1 MNKQLITIVIP
12 VHNEEKNI
20 PLVHTAILEAIKE
33 ELNYDFDIIFI
44 DDGSTDNSAGILD
57 NISKNFNNVKIIIF
71 SRNFG
76 HQSAIEAGLVY
87 SKGDVVIMM
96 DGDLQ
101 HPPRLIPELLRKWE
115 HGYKIVNTKRAAEGD
130 NSFLKNFTSKAFYY
144 LLNKVTDT
152 FIEPGSADFRLLD
165 RQVVNEL
172 NKIPEKN
179 KFYRGLVSWVGYN
192 STIIEY
198 AAAKRIHGS
207 SSFTYAKMF
216 SLARVGITSFSLL
229 PMKIISILG
238 LALVSLGSL
247 VFIWMLYYKYF
258 VNFGMFS
265 GSAILAVFIIINNG
279 FLILIMG
286 INSIYQMSMFREL
299 QGRPNYII
307 RETMN
312 I

>member
-1 MNKQLITIVIP
+1 MNKPLITIIIP
-12 VHNEEKNI
+12 IHNEERNI
-20 PLVHTAILEAIKE
+20 PLVHGAILEVIKE
-33 ELNYDFDIIFI
+33 EPKYAFEIIFI
-44 DDGSTDNSAGILD
+44 DDGSTDNSERILATL
-57 NISKNFNNVKIIIF
+57 SKREIDVKNIIF

-87 SKGDVVIMM
+87 SKGNGVIMM

-115 HGYKIVNTKRAAEGD
+115 EGYKIVNTKRIEEP
-130 NSFLKNFTSKAFYY
+130 NQSFIKKFTSKAFYY

-152 FIEPGSADFRLLD
+152 HIEPGSADFRLLD
-165 RQVVNEL
+165 RRVVDEL

-179 KFYRGLVSWVGYN
+179 KFYRGLVNWVGYS
-192 STIIEY
+192 STNINY
-198 AAAKRIHGS
+198 TAAKRLHGS
-207 SSFTYAKMF
+207 SSFTYSKMF

-229 PMKIISILG
+229 PMKVIVVIGMIL
-238 LALVSLGSL
+238 LSLGSL
-247 VFIWMLYYKYF
+247 LFLGMMYYKYF
-258 VNFGMFS
+258 VNFEMFS
-265 GSAILAVFIIINNG
+265 GSAVLAVFIIVNNG
-279 FLILIMG
+279 ILILLMG

-312 I
+312 L